1 MIYGFQVTER
11 SESRRATPI
20 AAALLL
26 LAALLISSANAAE
39 LRLTF
44 NIAPGPLQPALD
56 RLAEQ
61 TGLQLLYDPTV
72 LEGRVTRG
80 IAGAMPP
87 KKALSELL
95 ANTDIAF
102 NFTADDAVALFRKS
116 APATPA
122 GGNAFERSTQPRTVT
137 ISTNRS
143 ITDLYNSNMSMTAT
157 KVDESLLT
165 IPLTSESL
173 SQGVLR
179 DLQVN
184 RLEDAL
190 EYVSG
195 TEVAPNGQSALGF
208 LLRGFPTYQYYLDGV
223 RVSPDLHHDGFRD
236 LTNVE
241 RIEVV
246 KGPASL
252 LYGRT
257 EPGGAINI
265 ITKQPLSEPH
275 ISLEQ
280 QVGSFRHQRTEID
293 AGGPVMADRT
303 LLYRFNAA
311 YEDQHTFRD
320 LPANHRIFLAPVVT
334 WNSSALTST
343 TLYAEYLDSHDFHDS
358 GLPVIKGPNFGWGPL
373 PAVPVGRSLES
384 GGEIHTTDIRIGIK
398 GSHVFADGWI
408 IRHHLDARWV
418 TSPQLP
424 EAALS
429 DDGLDSTGCTP
440 ARCPVNRELVSIPES
455 HGHTYFASLDA
466 RRDFNFWGVRHSVLT
481 GLDLFASN
489 ENTELLLRSDPSLAV
504 DLFNPVP
511 APVPWTLLQNPE
523 SDLKTATSEEWVGL
537 YVQEQMQIG
546 DSLHVLLGARF
557 DHVHE
562 NVDNSGFTPLP
573 GISNTLVGDDQSN
586 KVQALKGRAGVV
598 WHPLQPLSLYANFSQ
613 NFGITA
619 GLFESGNAE
628 TQLLLPAELA
638 QEWETGLKFE
648 SPQGRVSATLA
659 WFNLYKRNISTPV
672 LAPALDSSSI
682 SFLMHGARNEG
693 LEADFRGEIFPGL
706 QLLASYAYID
716 SRIIGGEGFGFG
728 AVPKN
733 AELVGSEGDRLSGVP
748 RHGGSVWATY
758 HLDGGALRGMKFGLG
773 AIIRGD
779 REGDNANDYRLAS
792 FTKVG
797 ALAAYSWRTV
807 GTDFDVQLN
816 VDNLFN
822 ARYFESLSGTH
833 TVMPGAPRRWI
844 ATVRASF

>member
-1 MIYGFQVTER
+1 
-11 SESRRATPI
+11 
-20 AAALLL
+20 
-26 LAALLISSANAAE
+26 
-39 LRLTF
+39 
-44 NIAPGPLQPALD
+44 
-56 RLAEQ
+56 
-61 TGLQLLYDPTV
+61 
-72 LEGRVTRG
+72 
-80 IAGAMPP
+80 
-87 KKALSELL
+87 LL
-95 ANTDIAF
+95 ANTDIGF

-116 APATPA
+116 ARTSPSGANTL
-122 GGNAFERSTQPRTVT
+122 ERSLQPRTVT
-137 ISTNRS
+137 ISANRS
-143 ITDLYNSNMSMTAT
+143 ISELYNSNTSMAAS
-157 KVDESLLT
+157 KVDESFLT
-165 IPLTSESL
+165 VPLASESL

-190 EYVSG
+190 EYISG
-195 TEVAPNGQSALGF
+195 TEIAPNGQSALGF
-208 LLRGFPTYQYYLDGV
+208 QLRGFPTYQYYLDGV

-241 RIEVV
+241 RIDVV

-265 ITKQPLSEPH
+265 VTKQPLSEPH

-280 QVGSFRHQRTEID
+280 QVGSFQHQRTEID
-293 AGGPVMADRT
+293 AGGPVTADRR

-334 WNSSALTST
+334 WSSSNVTSS
-343 TLYAEYLDSHDFHDS
+343 TLYAEYLNSHDFHDS

-373 PAVPVGRSLES
+373 PAVPVGRSLET

-398 GSHVFADGWI
+398 GSHVFADGWT

-424 EAALS
+424 QAALS
-429 DDGLDSTGCTP
+429 DDGLGSTECTP

-455 HGHTYFASLDA
+455 RGHTYFASLDA

-481 GLDLFASN
+481 GLDLFASL
-489 ENTELLLRSDPSLAV
+489 EDTDLLLKSDPSLAV
-504 DLFNPVP
+504 DLFHP
-511 APVPWTLLQNPE
+511 APAAVNWSLLQKPE
-523 SDLKTATSEEWVGL
+523 SNLRTTTSEEWVGW
-537 YVQEQMQIG
+537 YVQDQMRIG
-546 DSLHVLLGARF
+546 DTVHVLLGARF

-562 NVDNSGFTPLP
+562 NVENDGFSPIIGAANSIIRGA
-573 GISNTLVGDDQSN
+573 QSN
-586 KVQALKGRAGVV
+586 KVEALKGRGGVV

-619 GLFESGNAE
+619 GLFESGNGE
-628 TQLLLPAELA
+628 TELLLPAELA

-648 SPQGRVSATLA
+648 SPEGRVSATLA

-672 LAPALDSSSI
+672 LAPALDSSSV

-693 LEADFRGEIFPGL
+693 LEADFRGEILPGL

-716 SRIIGGEGFGFG
+716 SRIIGGVGFGVG
-728 AVPKN
+728 VVPKN
-733 AELVGSEGDRLSGVP
+733 AELIGTEGDRLFGVP
-748 RHGGSVWATY
+748 RHGGSLWATY
-758 HLDGGALRGMKFGLG
+758 QLDGGALRGMKWGLG

-779 REGDNANDYRLAS
+779 REGDNANDYRLPS
-792 FTKVG
+792 FTKVS
-797 ALAAYSWRTV
+797 ALAGYSWRAA

-822 ARYFESLSGTH
+822 ARYFESLSGTY

-844 ATVRASF
+844 ATVRAAF